1 MSCALDWYALKEA
14 SLQIVW
20 MNIFAKYMEQLEKML
35 ELTGISSS
43 SLRVLGSRVGLNYW
57 LCCVSPW
64 TLWELLKQMR
74 RDDTRSV
81 NSSTV
86 SVLNLKLPQTLADP
100 FFEKRVSQELIWCT
114 CSSYVLQK
122 HDIESQAFP
131 SLYIVNCKIKIKK
144 QWLENNNKQFLKY
157 VSSWASAFFGL
168 LPFRVPFWNGSHT
181 TKWDLTK
188 KAGQV

>member
-1 MSCALDWYALKEA
+1 MSCALDWYAFKEVKHHCRLCG
-14 SLQIVW
+14 S
-20 MNIFAKYMEQLEKML
+20 NILAKNMEQLEKML

-43 SLRVLGSRVGLNYW
+43 SLRVLASRVRLNYW

-64 TLWELLKQMR
+64 TLWEMLKEMR

-122 HDIESQAFP
+122 HDIESRALP
-131 SLYIVNCKIKIKK
+131 SLYCKIKKTVAGK
-144 QWLENNNKQFLKY
+144 Q
-157 VSSWASAFFGL
+157 
-168 LPFRVPFWNGSHT
+168 
-181 TKWDLTK
+181 
-188 KAGQV
+188 